1 MWIRYADD
9 GTVIEGDD
17 ETRVALVDGVPRPY
31 TAEENKAADALA
43 ADTLA
48 RAEHAAARAAVR
60 GILDDIDAQQD
71 RAREVIDSP
80 SDVRTVTADAF
91 AAELADLTAAV
102 KDLARFARGLA

>member
-9 GTVIEGDD
+9 GSVIEGDD
-17 ETRVALVDGVPRPY
+17 ETRVALVDGVARPY
-31 TAEENKAADALA
+31 TDDENKAADALA
-43 ADTLA
+43 ADALA

-80 SDVRTVTADAF
+80 SASAGDTDEAVVLLR
-91 AAELADLTAAV
+91 LAGAV
-102 KDLARFARGLA
+102 KDLARFVRGLA

>member
-1 MWIRYADD
+1 MWVRYADD

-31 TAEENKAADALA
+31 TDDENKAADALA
-43 ADTLA
+43 ADALA

-80 SDVRTVTADAF
+80 SAS
-91 AAELADLTAAV
+91 AEDRKGARATLRLAAAV
-102 KDLARFARGLA
+102 KDLARFVRRLA